1 MTRDTSEA
9 PRLAIVV
16 HNGITGDSRVVKT
29 AIAASRAGWDVLLLG
44 WARSKIRTQTT
55 MGPISV
61 VRAPGATG
69 AMEPIVAVTAV
80 VTAAE
85 VMAEGAVVVAAE
97 EGIESQQSTVKSR
110 ESGVISR

>member
-61 VRAPGATG
+61 VRAPLIRTFQDRRDAVDTGLDSGPAPAGLRRDCGGSRAGADTRG
-69 AMEPIVAVTAV
+69 GRLA
-80 VTAAE
+80 
-85 VMAEGAVVVAAE
+85 
-97 EGIESQQSTVKSR
+97 SR
-110 ESGVISR
+110 LADL